1 MRNARQQIIKVVYIG
16 SERCQKMAV
25 YGYEV
30 IDKAGKTSKGSI
42 DADSVGAARAELKRQ
57 NLTVVNISEQNAL
70 TKDINIEIGGKPTMR
85 DLSVFCRQFVS
96 MTRAGVSILE
106 AMKMLCE
113 QTENSRLKKALQEVR
128 ASMEKGEPLAES
140 LAQFPKIFPGIMV
153 NMVAAGEAS
162 GSLDTSLDRV
172 ATQLERSSKTQAL
185 VKKAMIYPIVLM
197 VVAIAVVIVMLVF
210 VIPQYSSMFETL
222 DTELPAITQAV
233 LVASDFIKA
242 KWYLLIAGVLIF
254 VFGLK
259 TFAGTNTGKHVFG
272 KLAIVLPGV
281 KDLTIKSAASSM
293 ARTMST
299 LMAAGV
305 PMVEA
310 VEIVSNTMTNIWFK
324 EALVDAKEQ
333 IGLGVPFSRPLED
346 CGLYP
351 PMVYHMVRI
360 GEESGAIEDMLDKL
374 ADYYDEEVEMA
385 VQSLMAVMEPA
396 IIIVLAGIV
405 GVLIGSVLAPMMK
418 MYEALDNI

>member
-1 MRNARQQIIKVVYIG
+1 
-16 SERCQKMAV
+16 MAV

-70 TKDINIEIGGKPTMR
+70 TKDINIDIGGKPTAR

-113 QTENSRLKKALQEVR
+113 QTENARLRKALEQVR
-128 ASMEKGEPLAES
+128 VSMEKGEPLAES
-140 LAQFPKIFPGIMV
+140 LAKEPKIFPGIMV

-185 VKKAMIYPIVLM
+185 VKKAMVYPIVLM
-197 VVAIAVVIVMLVF
+197 VVAIVVVIVMLVF
-210 VIPQYSSMFETL
+210 VIPQYSSMFEQL

-233 LVASDFIKA
+233 LTASDFIKA
-242 KWYLLIAGVLIF
+242 KWYILIAIVLVV
-254 VFGLK
+254 VFGTK
-259 TFAGTNTGKHVFG
+259 TFAGTNAGKHVFG
-272 KLAIVLPGV
+272 KLALVVPGV
-281 KDLTIKSAASSM
+281 KDLTTKSAASSM

-305 PMVEA
+305 PRVEA
-310 VEIVSNTMTNIWFK
+310 VEIVANTMTNIWFK
-324 EALVDAKEQ
+324 EALLDAKEQ

-374 ADYYDEEVEMA
+374 ADYYEEEVEMA
-385 VQSLMAVMEPA
+385 VQSLMAMMEPM
-396 IIIVLAGIV
+396 IIIVLAAIV
-405 GVLIGSVLAPMMK
+405 SVLIASVLAPMMK
-418 MYEALDNI
+418 MYEALDNV

>member
-1 MRNARQQIIKVVYIG
+1 
-16 SERCQKMAV
+16 MAV

-324 EALVDAKEQ
+324 ESLVDAKEQ
-333 IGLGVPFSRPLED
+333 IGLGVPFSKPLED

>member
-1 MRNARQQIIKVVYIG
+1 
-16 SERCQKMAV
+16 MAV

-70 TKDINIEIGGKPTMR
+70 TKDINIDIGGKPTAR

-113 QTENSRLKKALQEVR
+113 QTENKRLKKALEEVR
-128 ASMEKGEPLAES
+128 VSMEKGEPLAES
-140 LAQFPKIFPGIMV
+140 LAKEPKIFPGIMV

-185 VKKAMIYPIVLM
+185 VKKAMVYPIVLM
-197 VVAIAVVIVMLVF
+197 VVAIVVVIVMLVF
-210 VIPQYSSMFETL
+210 VIPQYSSMFEQL

-233 LVASDFIKA
+233 LTASDFIKA
-242 KWYLLIAGVLIF
+242 KWYILIAVVLAV
-254 VFGLK
+254 VFGIK

-272 KLAIVLPGV
+272 KLAIMVPGV
-281 KDLTIKSAASSM
+281 KDLTTKSAASSM

-310 VEIVSNTMTNIWFK
+310 VEIVANTMTNIWFK
-324 EALVDAKEQ
+324 EALLDAKEQ

-374 ADYYDEEVEMA
+374 ADYYEEEVEMA
-385 VQSLMAVMEPA
+385 VQSLMAMMEPM
-396 IIIVLAGIV
+396 IIIVLAAIV
-405 GVLIGSVLAPMMK
+405 SVLIASVLAPMMK

>member
-1 MRNARQQIIKVVYIG
+1 
-16 SERCQKMAV
+16 MAV

-70 TKDINIEIGGKPTMR
+70 TKDINIDIGGKPTAR

-113 QTENSRLKKALQEVR
+113 QTENKRLKKALEEVR
-128 ASMEKGEPLAES
+128 VSMEKGEPLAES
-140 LAQFPKIFPGIMV
+140 LAKEPKIFPGIMV

-185 VKKAMIYPIVLM
+185 VKKAMVYPIVLM

-210 VIPQYSSMFETL
+210 VIPQYSSMFEQL

-233 LVASDFIKA
+233 LTASDFIKA
-242 KWYLLIAGVLIF
+242 KWYILIAIVLAV
-254 VFGLK
+254 VFGIK

-281 KDLTIKSAASSM
+281 KDLTTKSAASSM

-310 VEIVSNTMTNIWFK
+310 VEIVANTMTNIWFK
-324 EALVDAKEQ
+324 EALLDAKEQ
-333 IGLGVPFSRPLED
+333 IGLGVPFSKPLED

-374 ADYYDEEVEMA
+374 ADYYEEEVEMA
-385 VQSLMAVMEPA
+385 VQSLMAMMEPM
-396 IIIVLAGIV
+396 IIIVLAAIV
-405 GVLIGSVLAPMMK
+405 SVLIASVLAPMMK
-418 MYEALDNI
+418 MYEALDNV